1 MKITVV
7 LPAYNEECDLPPL
20 LERIGGSL
28 SAAGCDYAILVVD
41 DGSTDR
47 TAELAREAATRWP
60 VSLLQHPENRGLG
73 AAVLSG
79 LQAAM
84 KTDGIVITMDAD
96 NSHDPSV
103 IPAMVKLASDSYDVV
118 IASRFQEGGQ
128 EVGVP
133 SMRKLFSHSASF
145 FLRLFFPY
153 KNVRDYSAGFRA
165 YRSTILRRLQ
175 EVYGTGFIK
184 ENGFACMLEVLLK
197 LRSIGGRAAE
207 IPLILRYDMKSGASK
222 MRVVR
227 TVKSYFTVGWKA
239 AVAGRK
245 IALDRKYQRNAF
257 AKREHAL
264 ELTLGGK

>member
-7 LPAYNEECDLPPL
+7 LPAYNEEHDLPPL
-20 LERIGGSL
+20 LKRIGESL
-28 SAAGCDYAILVVD
+28 SAAECDYSILVVD

-47 TAELAREAATRWP
+47 TAEITREAANRWP

-73 AAVLSG
+73 SAVLSG

-84 KTDGIVITMDAD
+84 KTDGVVVTMDAD

-103 IPAMVKLASDSYDVV
+103 IPSMVKLLGGSFDVV
-118 IASRFQEGGQ
+118 IASRFQVGGE

-133 SMRKLFSHSASF
+133 PMRKVFSHSASF
-145 FLRLFFPY
+145 LLRLFFPY
-153 KNVRDYSAGFRA
+153 ENVRDYSAGFRA
-165 YRSTILRRLQ
+165 YRATILRRLQ
-175 EVYGTGFIK
+175 EVYGPQFIR
-184 ENGFACMLEVLLK
+184 ERGFACMLEVLLK

-239 AVAGRK
+239 AVAGRRV
-245 IALDRKYQRNAF
+245 ASDRKFQRNAF
-257 AKREHAL
+257 AKPGHAW
-264 ELTLGGK
+264 K